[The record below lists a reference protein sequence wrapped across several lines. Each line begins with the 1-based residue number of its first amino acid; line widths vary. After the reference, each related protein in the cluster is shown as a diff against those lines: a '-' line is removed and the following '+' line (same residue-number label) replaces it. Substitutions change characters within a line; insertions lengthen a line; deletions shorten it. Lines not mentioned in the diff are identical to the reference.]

1 MAIFFFFEI
10 MTTLPDMDSL
20 CLISYEITAGIPQR
34 SGIAS
39 ISLIGVCRSSAHR
52 DIGMYRKI
60 HGQL

>member
-1 MAIFFFFEI
+1 

-20 CLISYEITAGIPQR
+20 CLSSYEITAGIPQR

-52 DIGMYRKI
+52 ELLGCIGRYMDSYN
-60 HGQL
+60 